1 MLIDIEGADGS
12 GKTEQAKR
20 LFERL
25 KREGRAT
32 SYFDFPQYEGSRI
45 GKLIGELLAGKHGD
59 FMSMPAFVSALPYAV
74 DRASAREKLLE
85 ALGRGDIL
93 VSNRY
98 TPSNLAH
105 QSAKLPKDEQ
115 PALVKFIEGVE
126 YEDLA
131 LPRPDLVFY
140 LSVPT
145 DIASELITRKAKRD
159 YLDGETRDLAERN
172 IAHQDRTRAAY
183 LRLAQEKGWQ
193 VIDCAPAGQ
202 TPSGDSVGTS
212 PLGGAAQMR
221 SLEDIHEEIWQA
233 VKTLSSSS

>member
-1 MLIDIEGADGS
+1 MVKGMLVDIEGADGS

-25 KREGRAT
+25 KKEGHAA
-32 SYFDFPQYEGSRI
+32 SYFDFPQYESSRI

-59 FMSMPAFVSALPYAV
+59 FMSTPAYLSALPYAI
-74 DRASAREKLLE
+74 DRASAREKLRNSLDAGE
-85 ALGRGDIL
+85 IL

-115 PALVKFIEGVE
+115 PTLVEFIEGVE
-126 YEDLA
+126 YDDLGI
-131 LPRPDLVFY
+131 PRPDVVFY

-145 DIASELITRKAKRD
+145 DISSDLIGKKEKRN
-159 YLDGETRDLAERN
+159 YLGGEKRDLAERN

-183 LRLAQEKGWQ
+183 LRLAEEKGWH
-193 VIDCAPAGQ
+193 VIDCAPR
-202 TPSGDSVGTS
+202 GTMCTMD
-212 PLGGAAQMR
+212 A
-221 SLEDIHEEIWQA
+221 IHDEIWKIVQ
-233 VKTLSSSS
+233 THLT

>member
-25 KREGRAT
+25 KKEGHAA
-32 SYFDFPQYEGSRI
+32 SYFDFPQYEGTRI

-59 FMSMPAFVSALPYAV
+59 FMSTPAYLSALPYIL
-74 DRASAREKLLE
+74 DRASAKEKLV
-85 ALGRGDIL
+85 AARSRGDVL
-93 VSNRY
+93 VCNRY

-115 PALVKFIEGVE
+115 PALVEFIDGVE

-145 DIASELITRKAKRD
+145 DISSELIGRKEKRD
-159 YLDGETRDLAERN
+159 YLGGETRDLAERN

-183 LRLAQEKGWQ
+183 LRLAQEKGWH
-193 VIDCAPAGQ
+193 VIDCAPG
-202 TPSGDSVGTS
+202 GKIRG
-212 PLGGAAQMR
+212 LG
-221 SLEDIHEEIWQA
+221 EIHEEIWKIVHSNILQN
-233 VKTLSSSS
+233 VRIS

>member
-1 MLIDIEGADGS
+1 MTRGMIIDVEGADGS
-12 GKTEQAKR
+12 GKTEQTKR

-25 KREGRAT
+25 KKEGHAA

-59 FMSMPAFVSALPYAV
+59 FMSMPAYVSALPYAI
-74 DRASAREKLLE
+74 DRGSAREKLLA
-85 ALGRGDIL
+85 ALERGDIL

-105 QSAKLPKDEQ
+105 QSAKLPRDEQ
-115 PALVKFIEGVE
+115 PALVEFIEGVE
-126 YEDLA
+126 YEDLG

-145 DIASELITRKAKRD
+145 DISSELIGKKEKRD
-159 YLDGETRDLAERN
+159 YLGGETRDLAERN

-183 LRLAQEKGWQ
+183 LRLAEEKVWR
-193 VIDCAPAGQ
+193 VIDCAPR
-202 TPSGDSVGTS
+202 GT
-212 PLGGAAQMR
+212 MR
-221 SLEDIHEEIWQA
+221 SLEEIHEEIWRIVHSNILPSIAKATDGQA
-233 VKTLSSSS
+233 Q

>member
-1 MLIDIEGADGS
+1 MAKGMLIDIEGADGS

-25 KREGRAT
+25 KKEGHAA

-74 DRASAREKLLE
+74 DRASARERLLA
-85 ALGRGDIL
+85 ALVRGDIL

-105 QSAKLPKDEQ
+105 QSAKVPKDEQ

-145 DIASELITRKAKRD
+145 DIASELIVKKEKRN
-159 YLDGETRDLAERN
+159 YLGDENRDLAERN

-183 LRLAQEKGWQ
+183 LRLAEEKEWS
-193 VIDCAPAGQ
+193 VIDCAPRGK
-202 TPSGDSVGTS
+202 
-212 PLGGAAQMR
+212 MR
-221 SLEDIHEEIWQA
+221 SSEDIHEEIWQIA
-233 VKTLSSSS
+233 RNLIPMSLRTLG

>member
-1 MLIDIEGADGS
+1 MAKGMLIDIEGADGS

-25 KREGRAT
+25 KKEGYAA
-32 SYFDFPQYEGSRI
+32 SYFDFPQYDGSRV

-59 FMSMPAFVSALPYAV
+59 FMSTPAYLSALPYAI
-74 DRASAREKLLE
+74 DRASAREKLVAALE
-85 ALGRGDIL
+85 RGDIL

-115 PALVKFIEGVE
+115 PMLVDFIEGIE

-145 DIASELITRKAKRD
+145 DIASELITRKAKRE
-159 YLDGETRDLAERN
+159 YLEGETRDLAERN

-183 LRLAQEKGWQ
+183 LRLAEEKDWR
-193 VIDCAPAGQ
+193 VIECAP
-202 TPSGDSVGTS
+202 
-212 PLGGAAQMR
+212 GGHIR
-221 SLEDIHEEIWQA
+221 NLDEIHEEIWP
-233 VKTLSSSS
+233 VVHSNILKNVGMS